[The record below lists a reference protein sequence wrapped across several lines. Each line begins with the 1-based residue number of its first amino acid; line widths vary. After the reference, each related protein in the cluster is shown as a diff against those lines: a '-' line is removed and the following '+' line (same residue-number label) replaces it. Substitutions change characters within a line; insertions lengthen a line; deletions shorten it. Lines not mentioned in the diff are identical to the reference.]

1 MSQEQGSINK
11 LPLLFFLFLN
21 PYRSKNDNRHGR
33 ITASP
38 LAAAFYGGRRYK
50 TPPQSL
56 PISLIFMHA
65 ATCVQCSGSH
75 FKPSYLQG
83 RHYAILCWT
92 CVHYIGKHKQTLLA
106 FCFPQATS
114 VSLKWSRRQTFP
126 VCYIVGIMLSL
137 LEQAPEPPAEAQNTH
152 FKPNE
157 FFRTTQSLSFVIGE
171 EKVLRS
177 DTFFLS
183 ISPSSGKRD
192 AVRLLLRRYP
202 SLICICVSPHVEVAG
217 STGRVPFA
225 YFCFAHRARAPGP
238 DPQMPQ

>member
-1 MSQEQGSINK
+1 MCAVQWITFQTE
-11 LPLLFFLFLN
+11 LFA
-21 PYRSKNDNRHGR
+21 R
-33 ITASP
+33 
-38 LAAAFYGGRRYK
+38 K
-50 TPPQSL
+50 T
-56 PISLIFMHA
+56 
-65 ATCVQCSGSH
+65 
-75 FKPSYLQG
+75 
-83 RHYAILCWT
+83 LCNIMLDL
-92 CVHYIGKHKQTLLA
+92 CTL
-106 FCFPQATS
+106 
-114 VSLKWSRRQTFP
+114 RRQTQTDIACFLFSP
-126 VCYIVGIMLSL
+126 GNIGVSEMKQTANISCLLHVGIMLSL

-225 YFCFAHRARAPGP
+225 YFSVLLTGLAPQAQTLKCLSSPKLRMNWFMGIWWI
-238 DPQMPQ
+238 